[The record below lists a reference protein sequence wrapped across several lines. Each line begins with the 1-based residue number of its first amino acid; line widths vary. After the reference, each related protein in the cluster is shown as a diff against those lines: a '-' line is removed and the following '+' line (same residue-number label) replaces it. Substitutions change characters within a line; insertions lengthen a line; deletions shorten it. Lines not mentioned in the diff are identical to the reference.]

1 MENKEVE
8 MDAAAPARD
17 EFQTQLQE
25 QYLKSF
31 EGLEEGDLIDGKVVQ
46 IAGDFVFVDVGY
58 KSEGKIPML
67 EFGDT
72 PPKVGDDVKV
82 ILIKKETRS
91 GEVIVSKKRAEE
103 KVFWKAIANAFKDH
117 QPVDGTIEKEVKGG
131 FEADLGHGLKGFLP
145 SSKAD
150 IQRVESG
157 EEFVGL
163 KSKFYL
169 ERLYSEKKINII
181 LNRRKWLEEDIDK
194 RREAFFATT
203 QIGDTVKGVVKSF
216 TSFGAF
222 IDLGGFDG
230 LLHINDMS
238 WGHVTRPKD
247 YVRKG
252 QEIELKVIRLELE
265 EKRINLSLKHFSQDP
280 WFTFEEKYHV
290 NDIVKGKVTKLTDY
304 GAFIELEEGIEG
316 LAHISEFSWVKKVHK
331 PEDMLKPGD
340 LVDCMVLGYDIQAGK
355 VSLGLKQVQVNPWDS
370 INESY
375 PVGMRLTRKIV
386 KVTNAGAFVELEEGI
401 DGFLHADDLSWTN
414 RIKNPSSVLHEG
426 EEIEVVVIESNPEER
441 NIRLGVKQ
449 LSEDPWHSFAKAFR
463 VGSIVE
469 GVVSNVTDFG
479 VFVKVQGDIDGLVKK
494 QDLSSDRDLSWD
506 DALKTF
512 SAGMAVKAV
521 VIDLSPERQKLGLS
535 IRDLVQRQ
543 QREEISKFM
552 QSGEEGN
559 SGYTI
564 GDLLKERDTT
574 KKNS

>member
-1 MENKEVE
+1 VE

-58 KSEGKIPML
+58 KSEGKIPVV
-67 EFGDT
+67 EFGVAT
-72 PPKVGDDVKV
+72 PKVGDDVKV
-82 ILIKKETRS
+82 ILVKKETHS
-91 GEVIVSKKRAEE
+91 GEVIVSKKRADE
-103 KVFWKAIANAFKDH
+103 KVFWKSVANAFKEH
-117 QPVDGTIEKEVKGG
+117 QPVEGTIEKEVKGG

-163 KSKFYL
+163 KSQFYL

-181 LNRRKWLEEDIDK
+181 LNRRKWLEEEIDK
-194 RREAFFATT
+194 RREAFFQSV
-203 QIGDTVKGVVKSF
+203 QIGDTVKGTVKSF

-252 QEIELKVIRLELE
+252 QEIELKVIRLEPE

-331 PEDMLKPGD
+331 PEDMLKPSD
-340 LVDCMVLGYDIQAGK
+340 VVDCMILGYDIQAGK
-355 VSLGLKQVQVNPWDS
+355 VSLGLKQVQENPWDS
-370 INESY
+370 ISEHY
-375 PVGMRLTRKIV
+375 PLGMRLTRKVI
-386 KVTNAGAFVELEEGI
+386 KVTNAGAFIELEEGI
-401 DGFLHADDLSWTN
+401 DGFLHVDDLSWTS
-414 RIKNPSSVLHEG
+414 RVKNPSSVLHEG

-449 LSEDPWHSFAKAFR
+449 LSEDPWRSFARAFR

-469 GVVSNVTDFG
+469 GTVSNVTDFG

-494 QDLSSDRDLSWD
+494 QDLSSDREESWD
-506 DALKTF
+506 DALKRF
-512 SAGMAVKAV
+512 SPGMAVKAV
-521 VIDLSPERQKLGLS
+521 VVDLNPERQKLGLS

-552 QSGEEGN
+552 QSEESD

-564 GDLLKERDTT
+564 GDLLKNRDNST
-574 KKNS
+574 KNS